1 MSQEHDD
8 VLKQHAPDKLLRGF
22 STGNM
27 MMWLALAVIL
37 HVALIVGTSIG
48 YIRDTWID
56 PEGAAVRKQEAAQ
69 ALRDAAKAAA
79 GVTNETAAV
88 TTPSPVATNAPVAA
102 PAKPLTEE
110 ERLRA
115 ERMETPVMKE
125 INATATTNEIP
136 KVPDDLGLSIR
147 DIKVK

>member
-1 MSQEHDD
+1 MSNEHDD

-22 STGNM
+22 AGNL
-27 MMWLALAVIL
+27 MMWMALAAII
-37 HVALIVGTSIG
+37 HVVAIGGTSIA

-56 PEGAAVRKQEAAQ
+56 PEGAAVRKQQAEQAA
-69 ALRDAAKAAA
+69 RDAAKAAA
-79 GVTNETAAV
+79 GLTNETASV
-88 TTPSPVATNAPVAA
+88 TTPSPVTTNAPVAA
-102 PAKPLTEE
+102 PPKPLSEE

-115 ERMETPVMKE
+115 ERMNTPVMKE
-125 INATATTNEIP
+125 INETATTNEIP